1 MKIKGFHTVLEYFF
15 LFPILLLLIGNCL
28 THFVGSNNLLIYF
41 IVISTPLLPLLLSA
55 KIPLNRISYAFF
67 IGVAIVLINFLN
79 LNNNQAFI
87 DKVYG
92 LKNFLLLIP
101 LFVAYKLFLKNQEKL
116 EHRISVIIQ
125 VLIIFIFLATILS
138 LLGFSREEEVVTSTG
153 VYIKQRTILTIVT
166 FESILVGFYFF
177 SKHLT
182 FNSRKQLLYAI
193 VFLSIPHFAALEI
206 QRGILLSTIL
216 CVFFAIFWKYN
227 YHKSMSKKIILYIL
241 TPLITPVALF
251 FLYRI
256 PFVYEKFRPIIEL
269 LNFNLVDVKDPSLT
283 SRLLEINI
291 VFDFIGTTSFF
302 GYGYYPLSQAK
313 FIFPE
318 RFFLE
323 DIGLFGIYFTLG
335 FFGIFIFLIQFL
347 WAFKYVKHFRNNSS
361 VLLKCSTLLYL
372 FYLVYTFSTGKL
384 IHHYGLFVLIII
396 LLESVERNI
405 KLQDKR

>member
-1 MKIKGFHTVLEYFF
+1 
-15 LFPILLLLIGNCL
+15 
-28 THFVGSNNLLIYF
+28 
-41 IVISTPLLPLLLSA
+41 
-55 KIPLNRISYAFF
+55 
-67 IGVAIVLINFLN
+67 
-79 LNNNQAFI
+79 
-87 DKVYG
+87 
-92 LKNFLLLIP
+92 
-101 LFVAYKLFLKNQEKL
+101 
-116 EHRISVIIQ
+116 
-125 VLIIFIFLATILS
+125 LAAILS
-138 LLGFSREEEVVTSTG
+138 LLGFSREEEVVTSSG

-166 FESILVGFYFF
+166 YESILVGFYFF

-216 CVFFAIFWKYN
+216 CVFFAIFCKYN

-256 PFVYEKFRPIIEL
+256 PFVYEKFRPITEL

-291 VFDFIGTTSFF
+291 VFDFIGNTSIF

-361 VLLKCSTLLYL
+361 VLLKCSTILYL
-372 FYLVYTFSTGKL
+372 FYLVYTLSTGKL